1 MAGSVVKVI
10 GIGGAGINAV
20 NMMISTGVKGVDFIC
35 MDTDKSGL
43 DGCTAGK
50 KRLLGGNDVFTS
62 DIFEG
67 CEVVVVIAGMGGA
80 TGTAVTPLIAKAA
93 KKSGKVVLA
102 FTNTPFDFYD
112 TAKAALAQDGIAELR
127 KNTDC
132 VNIIAGENALMS
144 LQDDYEALCAGF
156 AHRACSFVVFL
167 SRMMMTVYWPKLIRL
182 FAEKHTSNDM
192 FFGSMQYRSVQ
203 GHESDLEPPTFARC
217 LPWREFSRGF
227 CRQPVLLHAGCRS
240 CFYPVRGY

>member
-20 NMMISTGVKGVDFIC
+20 NMLVSNEVKGVDFIC
-35 MDTDKSGL
+35 MDTDKAGL
-43 DGCTAGK
+43 DGCTAGT

-62 DIFEG
+62 DIFEE
-67 CEVVVVIAGMGGA
+67 CELVVVIAGMGGA
-80 TGTAVTPLIAKAA
+80 TGTAAAPLVAEAA

-102 FTNTPFDFYD
+102 LTSTPFDFYD
-112 TAKAALAQDGIAELR
+112 TAKAVLAQDGIAELR
-127 KNTDC
+127 KNADC
-132 VNIIAGENALMS
+132 VNIISGENALMS
-144 LQDDYEALCAGF
+144 LHDDYEEWCAGF

-167 SRMMMTVYWPKLIRL
+167 SRMMMTVYWPKLIRF

-203 GHESDLEPPTFARC
+203 GLASDVESQTFARC